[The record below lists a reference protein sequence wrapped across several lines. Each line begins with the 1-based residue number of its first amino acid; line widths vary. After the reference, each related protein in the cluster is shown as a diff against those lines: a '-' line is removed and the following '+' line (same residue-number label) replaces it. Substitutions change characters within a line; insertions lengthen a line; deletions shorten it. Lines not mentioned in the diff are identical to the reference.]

1 MGQVDRIPPINP
13 ALLQTQASS
22 GVEMRK
28 EGRNQSGDQPK
39 RDKLELHGSEI
50 SEEEMVSEVSESIE
64 LFPEH
69 GLDLSA

>member
-1 MGQVDRIPPINP
+1 MGHIDRIQPVNP
-13 ALLQTQASS
+13 ALIQTQASS

-28 EGRNQSGDQPK
+28 EGRNQSGEQPK
-39 RDKLELHGSEI
+39 RDKLELHGTEL
-50 SEEEMVSEVSESIE
+50 SEEEAANDVAETIE

>member
-1 MGQVDRIPPINP
+1 MGPVDRIPPINP
-13 ALLQTQASS
+13 VLLQAQASS

-28 EGRNQSGDQPK
+28 EGRNPSGEQPK
-39 RDKLELHGSEI
+39 RDKLELHGEDL
-50 SEEEMVSEVSESIE
+50 SEEEAELEASHSIE